1 MAPSAPQQFVSK
13 SSDAVRRRLSSISSA
28 TRPNITAFS
37 SLTPMWAGIAGSLLA
52 NKAGFEIAISIH
64 DSVYN
69 TDFSSTIL
77 PYDAAQ
83 SDKQTE
89 VIESH
94 IISALRKFSSEH
106 LCKFLGAGVTLS
118 LLREAPNLCTRLWL
132 ELDIV
137 PIVFNI
143 KPYHTDSATRTNI
156 KHRIG
161 SATGSFAPSGA
172 ETPTVYVDHSVL
184 GQTGQTLTPGGVQ
197 QKLPIPRTI
206 DEQADSAARKAI
218 MHFGPGNNPRLSI
231 GPRNQVTVDAAG
243 KIHLIDDLDAYR
255 NSVGEGTWNAVVQ
268 LADELREKKVK
279 IGFFSSTPQG
289 GGVALMRHALIR
301 FLTLLDVDAAWYV
314 PNPSP
319 SVFRTTKNNHNILQG
334 VSAPTLR
341 LTQEQKDNFDSWILK
356 NGLRWTAEGGPLAPG
371 GVDVAF
377 IDDPQMPGLIPLI
390 RKVRPEVP
398 IVYRSHIEIR
408 SDLVH
413 KEGSPQEEVWKYL
426 WNNIQHADLF
436 ISHPV
441 NKFVPSDV
449 PVEKLCLLGAATDWC
464 ALDGLNKDLEPWDS
478 QYYMGEFRSLCAK
491 EKMTELA
498 WPARDYVVQV
508 ARFDPSKG
516 IPNVVDSYAKFREL
530 LKAKGK
536 LDEDD
541 IPQLLVC
548 GHGAVDDPDA
558 SIIYDQVIKLIH
570 SEAYRHLAK
579 DIIIARIPP
588 SDQLLNALMA
598 NSKIALQ
605 LSTREGFEVKV
616 SEALHAGIPVI
627 ASRTGGIPLQIQH
640 GKSGYLC
647 DVGDNDAVAGH
658 LYDLFTDEKLY
669 EAVSSFA
676 RKNVSDEVG
685 TVGNAAAW
693 LYLAVMYSRGEKIK
707 PHGQWINDLL
717 RKETGQLYKDGE
729 PRLPRGGLDVVG

>member
-1 MAPSAPQQFVSK
+1 
-13 SSDAVRRRLSSISSA
+13 
-28 TRPNITAFS
+28 
-37 SLTPMWAGIAGSLLA
+37 MWAGIAGSLLV
-52 NKAGFEIAISIH
+52 NKAGFELAISIH
-64 DSVYN
+64 DSVYS

-77 PYDAAQ
+77 PYDASQ
-83 SDKQTE
+83 SEKQTE
-89 VIESH
+89 IIESH
-94 IISALRKFSSEH
+94 IISTLRNFSSEH

-132 ELDIV
+132 ELDII

-143 KPYHTDSATRTNI
+143 KPYHTESATRTNI

-161 SATGSFAPSGA
+161 SAAGSFAASGA
-172 ETPTVYVDHSVL
+172 GTPAIYVDPTVLDR
-184 GQTGQTLTPGGVQ
+184 TPGLLSPGVQ

-206 DEQADSAARKAI
+206 DEQADSAARKAL
-218 MHFGPGNNPRLSI
+218 MYFGPGNNPRLTI
-231 GPRNQVTVDAAG
+231 GPRNQVAVDAGG
-243 KIHLIDDLDAYR
+243 KIHLIDDLDVYR

-268 LADELREKKVK
+268 LADELREKKFK
-279 IGFFSSTPQG
+279 IGFFSATPQG

-301 FLTLLDVDAAWYV
+301 FLSLLDVDCAWYV

-319 SVFRTTKNNHNILQG
+319 WVFRTTKNNHNILQG
-334 VSAPTLR
+334 VAAPTLR
-341 LTQEQKDNFDSWILK
+341 LTQEQKDGFDAWILK

-371 GVDVAF
+371 GIDVAF

-449 PVEKLCLLGAATDWC
+449 PAEKLCLLGAATDW
-464 ALDGLNKDLEPWDS
+464 LDGLNKELESWDS

-491 EKMTELA
+491 DRMPELA
-498 WPARDYVVQV
+498 WPSREYVIQV
-508 ARFDPSKG
+508 ARFDPAKG
-516 IPNVVDSYAKFREL
+516 IPNVIDSYAKFREL
-530 LKAKGK
+530 LKTRGK
-536 LDEDD
+536 VDDDET
-541 IPQLLVC
+541 PQLLLC

-558 SIIYDQVIKLIH
+558 SIIYDQVIKLIN
-570 SEAYRHLAK
+570 SADYRHLLE
-579 DIIIARIPP
+579 DIVVMRLPP
-588 SDQLLNALMA
+588 SDQLLNALLA

-616 SEALHAGIPVI
+616 SEALHAGKPVI
-627 ASRTGGIPLQIQH
+627 ASRTGGIPLQVQH

-647 DVGDNDAVAGH
+647 EVGDNDRVAGH
-658 LYDLFTDEKLY
+658 LYDLYTDEKLY
-669 EAVSSFA
+669 QAVSSFA
-676 RKNVSDEVG
+676 CKNVSDEVS
-685 TVGNAAAW
+685 TVGNSAAW

-717 RKETGQLYKDGE
+717 RKETGQLYKEGE
-729 PRLPRGGLDVVG
+729 PRLPRAGLDVQG

>member
-1 MAPSAPQQFVSK
+1 
-13 SSDAVRRRLSSISSA
+13 
-28 TRPNITAFS
+28 
-37 SLTPMWAGIAGSLLA
+37 MWAGIAGSLLA

-161 SATGSFAPSGA
+161 SASGSFAPSGA

-218 MHFGPGNNPRLSI
+218 MQFGPGNNPRLSI

-341 LTQEQKDNFDSWILK
+341 LTQEQKDNFDTWILK

-449 PVEKLCLLGAATDWC
+449 PVEKLCLLGAATDW
-464 ALDGLNKDLEPWDS
+464 LDGLNKDLGSWDS

-530 LKAKGK
+530 LKTKGE
-536 LDEDD
+536 LDGDD
-541 IPQLLVC
+541 IPQLLIC

-579 DIIIARIPP
+579 DIIVMRIPP

-647 DVGDNDAVAGH
+647 DVGDNTAVAGH
-658 LYDLFTDEKLY
+658 LYNLYTDEKLY
-669 EAVSSFA
+669 EDVSSFA

-717 RKETGQLYKDGE
+717 RKETGQLYKEGE

>member
-1 MAPSAPQQFVSK
+1 
-13 SSDAVRRRLSSISSA
+13 
-28 TRPNITAFS
+28 
-37 SLTPMWAGIAGSLLA
+37 
-52 NKAGFEIAISIH
+52 
-64 DSVYN
+64 
-69 TDFSSTIL
+69 
-77 PYDAAQ
+77 
-83 SDKQTE
+83 
-89 VIESH
+89 
-94 IISALRKFSSEH
+94 
-106 LCKFLGAGVTLS
+106 
-118 LLREAPNLCTRLWL
+118 
-132 ELDIV
+132 
-137 PIVFNI
+137 
-143 KPYHTDSATRTNI
+143 
-156 KHRIG
+156 
-161 SATGSFAPSGA
+161 
-172 ETPTVYVDHSVL
+172 
-184 GQTGQTLTPGGVQ
+184 
-197 QKLPIPRTI
+197 
-206 DEQADSAARKAI
+206 
-218 MHFGPGNNPRLSI
+218 
-231 GPRNQVTVDAAG
+231 
-243 KIHLIDDLDAYR
+243 
-255 NSVGEGTWNAVVQ
+255 
-268 LADELREKKVK
+268 
-279 IGFFSSTPQG
+279 
-289 GGVALMRHALIR
+289 MRHAIIR

-449 PVEKLCLLGAATDWC
+449 PVEKLCLLGAATDW
-464 ALDGLNKDLEPWDS
+464 LDGLNKELDSWDT
-478 QYYMGEFRSLCAK
+478 QYYMGEFRSLCSK

-498 WPARDYVVQV
+498 WPVREYVVQV

-516 IPNVVDSYAKFREL
+516 IPNVIDSYAKFREL
-530 LKAKGK
+530 LKTKGK
-536 LDEDD
+536 LDGDK
-541 IPQLLVC
+541 IPQLLIC

-570 SEAYRHLAK
+570 SEAYRHLAN
-579 DIIIARIPP
+579 DIVVMRVPP
-588 SDQLLNALMA
+588 SDQLLNALLA
-598 NSKIALQ
+598 NGKIALQ

-647 DVGDNDAVAGH
+647 EVGNNDAVAGH
-658 LYDLFTDEKLY
+658 LYDLYTDDKLY

-717 RKETGQLYKDGE
+717 RKETSQPYKEGE
-729 PRLPRGGLDVVG
+729 PRLPRGGLDVMG

>member
-1 MAPSAPQQFVSK
+1 MAPTAPHQFESK
-13 SSDAVRRRLSSISSA
+13 PSDAVRRRLSNVSSA
-28 TRPNITAFS
+28 KPNILGFS

-52 NKAGFEIAISIH
+52 NKAGFEIAISVH

-83 SDKQTE
+83 SE
-89 VIESH
+89 Y
-94 IISALRKFSSEH
+94 REH

-172 ETPTVYVDHSVL
+172 ETPTVLVDPSVL
-184 GQTGQTLTPGGVQ
+184 GQAQGLLSTGGVQ
-197 QKLPIPRTI
+197 QRLPIPRTI
-206 DEQADSAARKAI
+206 DEQADSAARKALLY
-218 MHFGPGNNPRLSI
+218 FGPGNNPRLSI
-231 GPRNQVTVDAAG
+231 GPRNQVAVDAAG

-289 GGVALMRHALIR
+289 GKHALIR
-301 FLTLLDVDAAWYV
+301 FLTLLDVDAACKLTYFLF
-314 PNPSP
+314 PTGSGTSRIHHLPCSE
-319 SVFRTTKNNHNILQG
+319 RQKNNHNILQG
-334 VSAPTLR
+334 VAAPTLR
-341 LTQEQKDNFDSWILK
+341 LTQEQKDNFDAWILK

-413 KEGSPQEEVWKYL
+413 KEGSPQEEVW
-426 WNNIQHADLF
+426 NTPDLF

-449 PVEKLCLLGAATDWC
+449 PIEKVCLLGAATDW
-464 ALDGLNKDLEPWDS
+464 LDGLNKELDPWDS
-478 QYYMGEFRSLCAK
+478 QYYMGEFRSL
-491 EKMTELA
+491 TRLA
-498 WPARDYVVQV
+498 LAEYVIQI

-516 IPNVVDSYAKFREL
+516 IPNVIDSYAKFREL
-530 LKAKGK
+530 LKTKGK
-536 LDEDD
+536 LDEDES
-541 IPQLLVC
+541 PQLLVC

-570 SEAYRHLAK
+570 SDAYKHLAK
-579 DIIIARIPP
+579 DIIVMRIPP

-616 SEALHAGIPVI
+616 SEALHAGKPTI

-658 LYDLFTDEKLY
+658 LYELYTDEKLY
-669 EAVSSFA
+669 QATSKFA
-676 RKNVSDEVG
+676 RENVSDEVG

-717 RKETGQLYKDGE
+717 RKETAQVYREGE
-729 PRLPRGGLDVVG
+729 PKLPRGGLDVLG

>member
-1 MAPSAPQQFVSK
+1 
-13 SSDAVRRRLSSISSA
+13 
-28 TRPNITAFS
+28 
-37 SLTPMWAGIAGSLLA
+37 MWAGIAGSLLA

-89 VIESH
+89 IIESH
-94 IISALRKFSSEH
+94 IISTLRKFSSEH

-137 PIVFNI
+137 PIVFSI
-143 KPYHTDSATRTNI
+143 KPYHTDSATRTNL

-184 GQTGQTLTPGGVQ
+184 GQTPGLLSPGGVH

-231 GPRNQVTVDAAG
+231 GPRNQVAVDAAG

-255 NSVGEGTWNAVVQ
+255 NSVSEGTWNAVVQ

-301 FLTLLDVDAAWYV
+301 FLDLLDVDAAWYV

-341 LTQEQKDNFDSWILK
+341 LTQEQRDNFDSWIHK

-390 RKVRPEVP
+390 RKARPEVP

-413 KEGSPQEEVWKYL
+413 KQGSPQEEVWKYL

-449 PVEKLCLLGAATDWC
+449 PVEKLCLLGAATDW
-464 ALDGLNKDLEPWDS
+464 LDGLNKELGSWDS

-491 EKMTELA
+491 EKMSELA

-516 IPNVVDSYAKFREL
+516 IPNVIDSYAKFREL
-530 LKAKGK
+530 LKTKGK
-536 LDEDD
+536 LEGDEL
-541 IPQLLVC
+541 PQLLIC

-558 SIIYDQVIKLIH
+558 SIIYDQVLKLIH

-579 DIIIARIPP
+579 DIIVMRVPP

-658 LYDLFTDEKLY
+658 LYDLYTDEKLY

-717 RKETGQLYKDGE
+717 RKETGQAYKEGE
-729 PRLPRGGLDVVG
+729 PKLPRGGLDVVG

>member
-1 MAPSAPQQFVSK
+1 
-13 SSDAVRRRLSSISSA
+13 
-28 TRPNITAFS
+28 
-37 SLTPMWAGIAGSLLA
+37 MWAGIAGSLLA

-89 VIESH
+89 IIESH
-94 IISALRKFSSEH
+94 VISTLRKFSSEH
-106 LCKFLGAGVTLS
+106 LCKFLGAGVALS

-143 KPYHTDSATRTNI
+143 KPYHTDSATRTTI

-184 GQTGQTLTPGGVQ
+184 GHTGQTLSPAGVH
-197 QKLPIPRTI
+197 QKLPIPRPI
-206 DEQADSAARKAI
+206 DEQADSAARKAVL
-218 MHFGPGNNPRLSI
+218 HFGPGNNPRLSI
-231 GPRNQVTVDAAG
+231 GPRNQVAVDAAG

-334 VSAPTLR
+334 VAAPTLR
-341 LTQEQKDNFDSWILK
+341 LTQEQRDNFDSWILK

-449 PVEKLCLLGAATDWC
+449 PIEKLCLLGAATDW
-464 ALDGLNKDLEPWDS
+464 LDGLNKELDSWDS

-498 WPARDYVVQV
+498 WPAREYVVQV

-516 IPNVVDSYAKFREL
+516 IPNVIDSYAKFREL
-530 LKAKGK
+530 LNTKEK
-536 LDEDD
+536 LDGDEL
-541 IPQLLVC
+541 PQLLIC

-558 SIIYDQVIKLIH
+558 SIIYDQVLKLIN
-570 SEAYRHLAK
+570 SEEYRHLAK
-579 DIIIARIPP
+579 DIVVMRVPP
-588 SDQLLNALMA
+588 SDQLLNALLA
-598 NSKIALQ
+598 NAKIALQ

-647 DVGDNDAVAGH
+647 DVGDNGAVAGH
-658 LYDLFTDEKLY
+658 LYDLYTDDKLY

-717 RKETGQLYKDGE
+717 RKETGQLYKAGE